1 MLATLTA
8 TLMMPLMSTIDLPT
22 AVWQVAPPAVAE
34 FNGQPIELKKTKDR
48 AALLVHGLVLRVIQ
62 PSKAGHPELHEW
74 QLAKSPMAQALAADF
89 DVFSFSYAQTT
100 SCDLVASSPGMR
112 DQVEKLR
119 KAGYKEI
126 VLIGHSAGG
135 LIVRQFVERFPKS
148 GVTKVLEICAPNT
161 GTELAT
167 IGIGLP
173 KPQVPF
179 IKSLA
184 PGLRQVAAT
193 EPVAIDESIEFC
205 AVVCKVPGLAHDTL
219 VNIESQWPR
228 ELQKQGIPAVLI
240 GINHFDAM
248 KSPFSVAAI
257 HELARERLVR
267 WTPEQVEKARTII
280 FGRDADAAAI
290 RDPKAKDRPFLRNI
304 GKRLL
309 DRYNP

>member
-1 MLATLTA
+1 MLATITA
-8 TLMMPLMSTIDLPT
+8 TLLMPLVSTLDLPT
-22 AVWQVAPPAVAE
+22 AVWQVAPAATAE
-34 FNGQPIELKKTKDR
+34 FNGQSLDLKKTKDR
-48 AALLVHGLVLRVIQ
+48 AALLVHGLVLRVIH
-62 PSKAGHPELHEW
+62 PNKAGKPELHEW
-74 QLAKSPMAQALAADF
+74 QLAKSPLAQSLASDF

-148 GVTKVLEICAPNT
+148 GVTKVLEVCAPNT

-167 IGIGLP
+167 IGVGLP

-184 PGLRQVAAT
+184 PGLRQVAAV
-193 EPVAIDESIEFC
+193 EPIAIDDAIAFC
-205 AVVCKVPGLAHDTL
+205 AVVCKVRGFSHDTL
-219 VNIESQWPR
+219 VSVESQWPKD
-228 ELQKQGIPAVLI
+228 LQKQGIPAVLI

-248 KSPFSVAAI
+248 KAPHAVSAI
-257 HELARERLVR
+257 HELAREKLVR
-267 WTPEQVEKARTII
+267 WTPEQVEKGRQIL
-280 FGRDADAAAI
+280 FGPDADDAAI
-290 RDPKAKDRPFLRNI
+290 RDPKSKDRPFLRII

-309 DRYNP
+309 DRYSP